1 MHYHGCDNAG
11 GSGNRCHAYVVP
23 AMCVARLPLNVGKP
37 LRALLRP
44 WEAAQLRRP
53 PGRGVAANAV
63 GARRDLRALLEV
75 REALDL
81 VRATDV
87 RLHPWTIPTCAL
99 SSAAT
104 CISAPCSKSVGN
116 VDQAIKGWHLRVG
129 IPAMKIPDH
138 HRPPARKPCKQGWA
152 RRAGRWTAHHAL
164 RANAVNMSR
173 RRSLPKAGA
182 WTARAGHARG
192 IARRLPAGG
201 SRPMKRRLAWYAAV
215 VVAAAFDNRRRRP
228 AAKRASGRKH
238 THTCHAAS
246 RGRHKNWSHRRRI
259 GPIRACDGGHP
270 HDNRDRMR
278 GSARAGSGALQPSY
292 DKVGSSARVTT
303 RHRQSAR
310 NQPAEHDHGH
320 RLWPSHGQRPRHSE
334 PRP

>member
-1 MHYHGCDNAG
+1 MPLAAVRADGLAAQQQAHATSMHYHGCDNAG

-182 WTARAGHARG
+182 WRA
-192 IARRLPAGG
+192 AG
-201 SRPMKRRLAWYAAV
+201 
-215 VVAAAFDNRRRRP
+215 
-228 AAKRASGRKH
+228 RA
-238 THTCHAAS
+238 
-246 RGRHKNWSHRRRI
+246 
-259 GPIRACDGGHP
+259 
-270 HDNRDRMR
+270 
-278 GSARAGSGALQPSY
+278 
-292 DKVGSSARVTT
+292 
-303 RHRQSAR
+303 
-310 NQPAEHDHGH
+310 
-320 RLWPSHGQRPRHSE
+320 RPRNCPTIAGRGLTANETTPGVVRGGCS
-334 PRP
+334 RRCF